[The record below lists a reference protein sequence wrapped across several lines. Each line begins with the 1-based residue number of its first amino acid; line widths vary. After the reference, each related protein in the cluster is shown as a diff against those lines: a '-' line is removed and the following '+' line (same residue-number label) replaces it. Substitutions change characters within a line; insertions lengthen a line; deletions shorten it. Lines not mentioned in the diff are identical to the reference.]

1 MPAIRPFARR
11 PLIIPQHCPPGEGS
25 IGAGYVETMGDRQ
38 RSASA
43 PAADLGQGISRQL
56 VILLAVASGA
66 AVANLY
72 YPQPLLHTLAGAF
85 RVSNGLAGLL
95 ITVTQIGF
103 VVGLALL
110 VPLGDLLERRRLIS
124 TTLCVTAVAQA
135 VATAAPS
142 FAVFATAAALASITA
157 VVAQVIVPMSSSLA
171 AEHERGQV
179 VGSVMSG
186 LLIGILLARTASGL
200 IAGLL
205 GWRAVFAFAAAAM
218 LALAA
223 VLQRALP
230 LVPPTEE
237 MAYRD
242 LLRSVLRLVRDE
254 PVLRQ
259 RMTLGAAGFGCFSAL
274 WTALAFLL
282 SGPPYHY
289 GNIVIGLFGLA
300 GVAGASAA
308 PVAGRLADRGHARLA
323 TSLGLVVLLISW
335 GVLAL
340 GKSSVIALVIG
351 IVLLDLGVQGLHI
364 TNQST
369 IYALRPEAR
378 SRLTT
383 AYMVSS
389 FLGGALLSALTSAL
403 YSTGGW
409 AGVCTVG
416 AVTAALGIG
425 FWALTTV
432 RRRTDTRAQRGAA
445 PDPAL
450 SNPPG
455 SAD

>member
-1 MPAIRPFARR
+1 MILLLRGRGSQVPESSPNRGQMPAIRPFARR

-72 YPQPLLHTLAGAF
+72 YPQPLLH
-85 RVSNGLAGLL
+85 SLAGLL
-95 ITVTQIGF
+95 ITGTQIGC

-186 LLIGILLARTASGL
+186 LLIGILLARAASGL

-300 GVAGASAA
+300 GVAGAA
-308 PVAGRLADRGHARLA
+308 ADRKSTRLN
-323 TSLGLVVLLISW
+323 SSHLGN
-335 GVLAL
+335 
-340 GKSSVIALVIG
+340 SS
-351 IVLLDLGVQGLHI
+351 
-364 TNQST
+364 
-369 IYALRPEAR
+369 
-378 SRLTT
+378 
-383 AYMVSS
+383 
-389 FLGGALLSALTSAL
+389 
-403 YSTGGW
+403 
-409 AGVCTVG
+409 
-416 AVTAALGIG
+416 
-425 FWALTTV
+425 
-432 RRRTDTRAQRGAA
+432 
-445 PDPAL
+445 
-450 SNPPG
+450 
-455 SAD
+455 

>member
-1 MPAIRPFARR
+1 MGFRR
-11 PLIIPQHCPPGEGS
+11 PS
-25 IGAGYVETMGDRQ
+25 T
-38 RSASA
+38 SAA
-43 PAADLGQGISRQL
+43 PADLGQGISRRL

-66 AVANLY
+66 AVANVY

-85 RVSNGLAGLL
+85 KVSNGLAGLL

-110 VPLGDLLERRRLIS
+110 VPLGDLLERRRLIT

-135 VATAAPS
+135 LATAAPS
-142 FAVFATAAALASITA
+142 FAVFAAAAGLASVTA

-171 AEHERGQV
+171 AEHERGRV

-186 LLIGILLARTASGL
+186 LLIGILLARTASGV

-218 LALAA
+218 LVLAA
-223 VLQRALP
+223 VLRRALP
-230 LVPPTEE
+230 RIPPTAELP
-237 MAYRD
+237 YRQ
-242 LLRSVLRLVRDE
+242 LLGSVLALVRDE

-259 RMTLGAAGFGCFSAL
+259 RMALGAAGFGCFSVL
-274 WTALAFLL
+274 WTSLAFLL
-282 SGPPYHY
+282 SGAPYHY
-289 GNIVIGLFGLA
+289 GHIVIGLFGLA
-300 GVAGASAA
+300 GVAGASVA
-308 PVAGRLADRGHARLA
+308 PVAGRLADRGHGRLA
-323 TSLGLVVLLISW
+323 TNAGLAVLLASW
-335 GVLAL
+335 GVLTL
-340 GKSSVIALVIG
+340 GKGSVIALLIG

-383 AYMVSS
+383 AYMVAN

-403 YSTGGW
+403 YSSDGW
-409 AGVCTVG
+409 AGVCTLGVI
-416 AVTAALGIG
+416 TASLGIAV
-425 FWALTTV
+425 WLVATL
-432 RRRTDTRAQRGAA
+432 RHRTDVRAQRGAA
-445 PDPAL
+445 LDRTAMNRGEKAHL
-450 SNPPG
+450 
-455 SAD
+455 